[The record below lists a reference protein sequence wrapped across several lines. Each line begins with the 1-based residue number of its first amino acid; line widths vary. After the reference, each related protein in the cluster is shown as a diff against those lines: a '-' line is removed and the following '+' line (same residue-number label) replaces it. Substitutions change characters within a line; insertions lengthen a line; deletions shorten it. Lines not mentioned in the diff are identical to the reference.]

1 LPAGRIPAG
10 VTPAKLAASILS
22 ADFARLGEQVK
33 AVEPYAD
40 SIHVD
45 IMDAHFVPPLTVGPV
60 VVESVRPITDLPL
73 HCHLMVSRPRDLFE
87 DLAKAGT
94 NMVTPHYEVV
104 FEPQETAAHARELG
118 MQVGMAVNP
127 ETRVEA
133 LFPYLDLLDNVIVM
147 TLSRTGW
154 AGQPFEDSN
163 LPKIEAVRKEID
175 RRGLQVDV
183 EVDGGI
189 NEESAGRCLAAGATV
204 LAAASSI
211 FKAADPAA
219 AAKRLRG
226 VAGGAS

>member
-1 LPAGRIPAG
+1 

-104 FEPQETAAHARELG
+104 FEPQETAGHARELG

-127 ETRVEA
+127 ETRVEV

-219 AAKRLRG
+219 AAQRLRG